1 MERCGEMCVWK
12 RKILKYVCIL
22 MQGFFWNILESIGRN
37 FGGFYSS
44 SVSVF
49 LFMREMHNDLIV
61 CIVELRKV

>member
-1 MERCGEMCVWK
+1 MWRNVC
-12 RKILKYVCIL
+12 LKKKNFEICMYTYAGI
-22 MQGFFWNILESIGRN
+22 FWNILESIGKN
-37 FGGFYSS
+37 FGGFYNS

>member
-1 MERCGEMCVWK
+1 MERCGEMC
-12 RKILKYVCIL
+12 LKKKNFEIRMYTYAGI
-22 MQGFFWNILESIGRN
+22 FWNILESIGRN